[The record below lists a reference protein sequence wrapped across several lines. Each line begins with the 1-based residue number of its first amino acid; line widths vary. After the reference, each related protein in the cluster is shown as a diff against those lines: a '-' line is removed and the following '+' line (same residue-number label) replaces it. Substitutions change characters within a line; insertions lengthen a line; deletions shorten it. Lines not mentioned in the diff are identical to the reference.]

1 MMAKA
6 TILVIDDDED
16 IRLAVQA
23 LLESKDYAV
32 ETAGTK
38 EEGLEK
44 FTSVKPDLAILDVM
58 MVSWQDGFE
67 LARELK
73 KDPELKNIPI
83 LMLTGVEDKTGFEF
97 KSAAGDQEWLPVEG
111 FLDKPV
117 EPEVLLAEV
126 EKLLNK

>member
-1 MMAKA
+1 MAKA
-6 TILVIDDDED
+6 TILVVDDDED
-16 IRLAVQA
+16 IRLAVRA

-32 ETAGTK
+32 ETATTK
-38 EEGLEK
+38 EEGLKK
-44 FTSVKPDLAILDVM
+44 FASLKPDLAILDVM

-73 KDPELKNIPI
+73 KKPDLKNIPI
-83 LMLTGVEDKTGFEF
+83 LMLTGVENKTGFEF
-97 KSAAGDQEWLPVEG
+97 KSAAGDEEWLPVEG

-117 EPEVLLAEV
+117 EPDVLLAEV

>member
-1 MMAKA
+1 MAKA
-6 TILVIDDDED
+6 TILVVDDDED

-23 LLESKDYAV
+23 LLESRDYKV
-32 ETAGTK
+32 ETAATK
-38 EEGLEK
+38 DEGLEK

-73 KDPELKNIPI
+73 KDPDLKNVPI
-83 LMLTGVEDKTGFEF
+83 LMLTGVENKTGFEF
-97 KSAAGDQEWLPVEG
+97 KSAAGDEEWLPVEG

-126 EKLLNK
+126 EKLLTK

>member
-1 MMAKA
+1 MPKA
-6 TILVIDDDED
+6 TILLVDDDED

-23 LLESKDYAV
+23 LLESRDYAV
-32 ETAGTK
+32 ETAATK

-44 FTSVKPDLAILDVM
+44 FTTVKPDLAILDVM

-73 KDPELKNIPI
+73 NDPELKNIPI
-83 LMLTGVEDKTGFEF
+83 LMLTGVENKTGFEF
-97 KSAAGDQEWLPVEG
+97 KSAAGDEEWLPVEG

-117 EPEVLLAEV
+117 EPAVLLAEV

>member
-16 IRLAVQA
+16 IRLALQT

>member
-1 MMAKA
+1 
-6 TILVIDDDED
+6 T
-16 IRLAVQA
+16 
-23 LLESKDYAV
+23 KD
-32 ETAGTK
+32 
-38 EEGLEK
+38 EGLEK

-73 KDPELKNIPI
+73 KDPDLKNVPI
-83 LMLTGVEDKTGFEF
+83 LMLTGVENKTGFEF
-97 KSAAGDQEWLPVEG
+97 KSAAGDEEWLPVEG

>member
-1 MMAKA
+1 MPKA
-6 TILVIDDDED
+6 TILLVDDDED

-23 LLESKDYAV
+23 LLESRDYAV
-32 ETAGTK
+32 ETAATK

-44 FTSVKPDLAILDVM
+44 FTTVKPDLAILDVM

-73 KDPELKNIPI
+73 KDPDLKNVPI
-83 LMLTGVEDKTGFEF
+83 LMLTGVENKTGFEF
-97 KSAAGDQEWLPVEG
+97 KSAAGDEEWLPVEG

-126 EKLLNK
+126 GKLLNK

>member
-1 MMAKA
+1 MAKA
-6 TILVIDDDED
+6 TILVVDDDED

-23 LLESKDYAV
+23 LLESRDYKV
-32 ETAGTK
+32 ETAATK
-38 EEGLEK
+38 DEGLDK

-73 KDPELKNIPI
+73 KDPDLKNVPI
-83 LMLTGVEDKTGFEF
+83 LMLTGVENKTGFEF
-97 KSAAGDQEWLPVEG
+97 KSAAGDEEWLPVEG

-117 EPEVLLAEV
+117 EPEILLAEV